1 MFQFSGIR
9 AEPHECEWLES
20 AQASSVGLRRTGGGT
35 MAPHGKLRGHSIL
48 SSMEV
53 LHPLQ
58 PTIIYSSWPFL
69 LPILSALIDVSN
81 LGQVLLELDK
91 WRRGEE
97 AKQSPLL
104 RLTRLIGVNLL
115 GGREAGRR
123 EGGALAPRCKDCVAV
138 GEQTGPRHKLQGR
151 WMKKGSFQTWTG
163 RVSGDG
169 SGQAMSKLWKENGV
183 GVKNRSSLGWW
194 TQNFFIS
201 IT

>member
-1 MFQFSGIR
+1 MVVKYPFT
-9 AEPHECEWLES
+9 S
-20 AQASSVGLRRTGGGT
+20 AAALPLHHTFLGSIASSSANSVC
-35 MAPHGKLRGHSIL
+35 
-48 SSMEV
+48 
-53 LHPLQ
+53 
-58 PTIIYSSWPFL
+58 SSWPFL

-115 GGREAGRR
+115 GGREGRV
-123 EGGALAPRCKDCVAV
+123 LAPCCRDCVV
-138 GEQTGPRHKLQGR
+138 VWEQTGPRQKLPPSLQGR

-169 SGQAMSKLWKENGV
+169 SGQAASKLYRGKWGGSEK
-183 GVKNRSSLGWW
+183 
-194 TQNFFIS
+194 
-201 IT
+201 